1 VNVVVEGEP
10 VAVRA
15 RGRSTESLATQ
26 LTLLSVGAQVSGRG
40 WSGHGRNKGDD
51 GEAEAMPT
59 PPSTLFGTKIM
70 RTCATPHSQ
79 VKWIKQTA
87 TGRYRFG

>member
-1 VNVVVEGEP
+1 MPGDVHGVTGDT
-10 VAVRA
+10 AYA
-15 RGRSTESLATQ
+15 I
-26 LTLLSVGAQVSGRG
+26 VGGGAGLGRG

-59 PPSTLFGTKIM
+59 PPSTLFRTKIM